1 MQSVWRKSEEDRVPS
16 SGGRIMR
23 PTIANWIDKDVINR
37 KKRKKELESVIT
49 LSNDGKSITCMSNAE
64 QQVQGNSI
72 RLLDEGAIL
81 YSDGDVRTWI
91 AKGTLEK
98 FYDALDEDYVG
109 YITLGHLDLNSVP
122 LVLGTW
128 KKSDLSLVDLEDGR
142 KGLEVVPHLD
152 TELNIVKDLLR
163 QELPLAVSVEV
174 RFDFDYE
181 TSEMMGFL
189 VAKDCFVQGFS
200 IVGDPANT
208 SSSNVK
214 FKGEDNMKISELLN
228 SFSAEKVEN
237 TDKAETT
244 DLENDTGEIE
254 ESDVN
259 AQEEEK
265 QAVDASNE
273 DDKGIQEENE
283 SEESLSSEDMEKL
296 ENLMESMSERIK
308 ALTEENEK
316 LKGKLNSLN
325 TDTKNKEDKIDD
337 LLTRFENLLQES
349 KPQQK
354 EEKLSSKSNLHGFG
368 VDNL

>member
-1 MQSVWRKSEEDRVPS
+1 MQSVWRKSKEDCVPP
-16 SGGRIMR
+16 SGGRVMR
-23 PTIANWIDKDVINR
+23 PTIANWFDKDVINR
-37 KKRKKELESVIT
+37 KNRKKELESVIT
-49 LSNDGKSITCMSNAE
+49 LSNEGKTVTCMSNAE
-64 QQVQGNSI
+64 QTEGNSI

-98 FYDALDEDYVG
+98 FYNALDDDYVG
-109 YITLGHLDLNSVP
+109 YITLGHLDLGSVP

-128 KKSDLSLVDLEDGR
+128 QKSDLSLVDLEDGR

-189 VAKDCFVQGFS
+189 VAKDCFIQGFS

-214 FKGEDNMKISELLN
+214 FKGEDKMKISDLLN
-228 SFSAEKVEN
+228 SFS
-237 TDKAETT
+237 TDKADT
-244 DLENDTGEIE
+244 DVLDSVTEEKE
-254 ESDVN
+254 ESEVN
-259 AQEEEK
+259 AQEEENK
-265 QAVDASNE
+265 AVE
-273 DDKGIQEENE
+273 DSNE
-283 SEESLSSEDMEKL
+283 SENGTQSEEGEVAEDTDELSNEEMEKL
-296 ENLMESMSERIK
+296 EKLMESMSERIK
-308 ALTEENEK
+308 SLSAENEELKKK
-316 LKGKLNSLN
+316 LSSLN

-337 LLTRFENLLQES
+337 LLTRFENLLQEN
-349 KPQQK
+349 KPKQK
-354 EEKLSSKSNLHGFG
+354 TENLSSKGELHGFG